1 MDSYTRGNLEEARL
15 FLRSAMAV
23 LEAIARRQ
31 SLDDELRDSPAAGA
45 GPGPV
50 RVPESSRASDE
61 TDAFTPEW
69 FARHPE
75 LQSTTIVFRV
85 RDNGKSDFRVYT
97 SDGTPCHVWVIGDA
111 TRAPGEESM

>member
-31 SLDDELRDSPAAGA
+31 NLDDELRDSPAAA
-45 GPGPV
+45 AEPEPIPEPG
-50 RVPESSRASDE
+50 RASDE

-111 TRAPGEESM
+111 TRVPGEESM